1 MIQHFRFG
9 APLPTD
15 SVVQEIPV
23 SAGPVPFLT
32 AEEDGWAYRMAPDA
46 IVYGLGEMPRGINK
60 RGWHY
65 VTNNTD
71 EARHSEDKVRTIFC
85 SLTAAQAVNALV
97 CSSISR
103 AKCATIS
110 ATPNTMPCALPPKSR
125 IMSFTSSPATT

>member
-1 MIQHFRFG
+1 MIQRFRFG
-9 APLPTD
+9 LPLPTD

-71 EARHSEDKVRTIFC
+71 EARHSEDKLSYYGAHNFLLIDGGAGCEC
-85 SLTAAQAVNALV
+85 SVSYTHLT
-97 CSSISR
+97 
-103 AKCATIS
+103 
-110 ATPNTMPCALPPKSR
+110 LPTK
-125 IMSFTSSPATT
+125 A